1 MYLKIF
7 TLKFDDELGRFRD
20 EALED
25 FLRGKQVLEF
35 RDWRFS
41 RGTGLYWSIM
51 VQWQPLGSQKSVPE
65 VADKNYR
72 KILRPEDEPLFET
85 LRSWRNARAKEQ
97 GLAIYCLMN
106 NMELAHI
113 AWQRPRTLTTLIEI
127 PGIGYKKCENY
138 GNEILRHVGIE
149 YFVTWNCRHIAN
161 VMMRSLIESV
171 CRKAGYEP
179 VLICTPE
186 ELLEVE

>member
-1 MYLKIF
+1 
-7 TLKFDDELGRFRD
+7 
-20 EALED
+20 
-25 FLRGKQVLEF
+25 
-35 RDWRFS
+35 
-41 RGTGLYWSIM
+41 M

-113 AWQRPRTLTTLIEI
+113 ARQRPRTLTALIEI
-127 PGIGYKKCENY
+127 PGIGDKKCENY
-138 GNEILRHVGIE
+138 GNEILRHVDG
-149 YFVTWNCRHIAN
+149 FCHKQVAK
-161 VMMRSLIESV
+161 SP
-171 CRKAGYEP
+171 EP
-179 VLICTPE
+179 KTTE
-186 ELLEVE
+186 